1 MEEDDRK
8 AHTLLISDGGN
19 IQKRQKETRG
29 YLGLGLGPGDDF
41 AGARGDE
48 QVLKLDCEDG
58 HTALGFGGK
67 LLNS

>member
-1 MEEDDRK
+1 MIAK
-8 AHTLLISDGGN
+8 LTHCMISEGGN

>member
-1 MEEDDRK
+1 MIAK
-8 AHTLLISDGGN
+8 LTHCMISDGGN
-19 IQKRQKETRG
+19 IQKRQKKTRG

-41 AGARGDE
+41 TGARGDK